1 MIKLARDIRD
11 NLHALR
17 IQFSVTVKTTVATTQ
32 LGALWWILDPLF
44 LMLIYTFVVKI
55 VFKRGGPDYHLFAL
69 CGIVTWQTFS
79 RSITLSSTALT
90 RNAQLIKQIN
100 FPMHL
105 YVLLPILVQA
115 FFYFIGISIVA
126 IWKYEVTGWHTLL
139 VLPIFFPMILIPY
152 TLGLFLSIWTVKIPD
167 IGKVI
172 PYILRFGFYLS
183 PILYSPE
190 RIYELPDVDPF
201 LKILYASNPMVHV
214 ITAIRDVLLS
224 GKMFNISNLS
234 IIMALTLIFTQIGI
248 VYFRY
253 SCRMIPKEL

>member
-1 MIKLARDIRD
+1 MIKLTRDIRT

-17 IQFSVTVKTTVATTQ
+17 IQFFVTIKTTVATTQ

-55 VFKRGGPDYHLFAL
+55 IFKRGGPDYHLFAL

-79 RSITLSSTALT
+79 RSVTLSSTALT
-90 RNAQLIKQIN
+90 RNAQLIKQID

-115 FFYFIGISIVA
+115 FFYLIGISIVA
-126 IWKYEVTGWHTLL
+126 IWKFEVTGWHTLF
-139 VLPIFFPMILIPY
+139 VLPILFPMILIPY
-152 TLGLFLSIWTVKIPD
+152 TFGLFLSIWTVKIPD

-172 PYILRFGFYLS
+172 PYLLRFGFYFS

-190 RIYELPDVDPF
+190 RIYELPNVDPF
-201 LKILYASNPMVHV
+201 LKNLYALNPMVHV

-234 IIMALTLIFTQIGI
+234 IIMAVTLIFTQIGI

-253 SCRMIPKEL
+253 SGRMIPKEL